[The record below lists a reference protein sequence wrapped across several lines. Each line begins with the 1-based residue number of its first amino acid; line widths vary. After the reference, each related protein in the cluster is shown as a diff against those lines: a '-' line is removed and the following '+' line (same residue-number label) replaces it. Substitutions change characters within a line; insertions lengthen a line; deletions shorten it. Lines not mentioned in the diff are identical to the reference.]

1 MRSRSLAR
9 LPLLV
14 SCLAVPALVGCS
26 PTSTERFDVT
36 VRNDTPNPLTLALV
50 KDGPPY
56 EAAWATPEDFAIDS
70 AHRREDW
77 AGKTGR
83 LNGLPPGKTAEV
95 RGLTGQFEA
104 GTRAFLRVY
113 NGDLTVS
120 QMLSKGPDSPD
131 RVDVI
136 LVPGAN
142 ELTVVPDGSAIKVR
156 VDRPGPVV
164 AK

>member
-1 MRSRSLAR
+1 MAR
-9 LPLLV
+9 TLVVLPLLV
-14 SCLAVPALVGCS
+14 ASFLVGCS
-26 PTSTERFDVT
+26 SARTERFDVT
-36 VRNDTPNPLTLALV
+36 VRNDTPRPLTLALV

-70 AHRREDW
+70 SRRREEW
-77 AGKTGR
+77 AGKAGR
-83 LNGLPPGKTAEV
+83 LRGLPPGKTAEV
-95 RGLTGQFEA
+95 AGLTGQFAA

-120 QMLSKGPDSPD
+120 QMLSKAHDSPD

-142 ELTVVPDGSAIKVR
+142 DLTVVPDGSAIKVR
-156 VDRPGPVV
+156 ADRPGPVV

>member
-1 MRSRSLAR
+1 MYSRTLA
-9 LPLLV
+9 LVPLLAP
-14 SCLAVPALVGCS
+14 LIAATALVGCT
-26 PTSTERFDVT
+26 PTATHRFDVT

-56 EAAWATPEDFAIDS
+56 EAAWATPEDFAIDAS
-70 AHRREDW
+70 RAREEW

-83 LNGLPPGKTAEV
+83 LRGLPPGKTAEV
-95 RGLTGQFEA
+95 VGLTGKFEA
-104 GTRAFLRVY
+104 GTRAFVRVY

-120 QMLSKGPDSPD
+120 QMLSKAADSPD

-136 LVPGAN
+136 LVPGPN
-142 ELTVVPDGSAIKVR
+142 ELTVVPDGSAIKAR